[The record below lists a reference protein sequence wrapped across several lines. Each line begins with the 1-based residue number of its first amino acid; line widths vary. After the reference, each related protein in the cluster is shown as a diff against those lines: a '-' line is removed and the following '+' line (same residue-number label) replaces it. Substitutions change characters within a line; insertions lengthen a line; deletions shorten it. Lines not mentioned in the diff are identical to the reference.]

1 MKRRPVSKARSN
13 GLLPSRSQPSWRGD
27 SASDSSVKIRD
38 AAKKVA
44 KKRSVGNPRASSCSL
59 RKKQP
64 DPSRSDDI
72 QCGSDAVSHAAECQ
86 RLREQLERVLADH
99 QRQEEE
105 IVALRALA
113 RSLKEEVETIHERQ
127 HRQGFANSD
136 FATIRGG
143 VGSRS
148 HEFFKLD
155 VQVEQ
160 LQGENAELRNRVLI
174 SQQESKRARDCIA
187 QQVPAYKLAAVKA
200 HAELRCVNS
209 QLQQERAHSDRLREQ
224 LVRCKA
230 RHDDLPVRVA
240 SERGNNNQQQEDD
253 DGQHERARMRQ
264 KREDFLLQCLRLQE
278 NEPSS
283 SHKKKVKEAEQREVA
298 SATETGEATRWAAPS
313 LQSSSNSVSSR
324 TPLLSA
330 YSCTPST
337 ELLHEDLAELNNEL
351 HKLSLSLHELPSQSK
366 RIQEDM

>member
-1 MKRRPVSKARSN
+1 MKRRPISKARSN
-13 GLLPSRSQPSWRGD
+13 GVLPSRAQPSWRGD
-27 SASDSSVKIRD
+27 SASDSSVKLRD
-38 AAKKVA
+38 AVRKVG
-44 KKRSVGNPRASSCSL
+44 KKRSVGEPRASSCSL

-64 DPSRSDDI
+64 DPSRSDDT
-72 QCGSDAVSHAAECQ
+72 QCGSDTVDPAAECQ

-136 FATIRGG
+136 YATIRGG

-160 LQGENAELRNRVLI
+160 LQGENAELRDRVSI
-174 SQQESKRARDCIA
+174 SQQEAKRARDCIA
-187 QQVPAYKLAAVKA
+187 QQVPAFKLAAVKA
-200 HAELRCVNS
+200 HAELRCVSS

-224 LVRCKA
+224 LARCKA

-240 SERGNNNQQQEDD
+240 PERGNTNQQREDD
-253 DGQHERARMRQ
+253 DDQQERARMRQ
-264 KREDFLLQCLRLQE
+264 KREDFLLQCLQLQD
-278 NEPSS
+278 NESS
-283 SHKKKVKEAEQREVA
+283 SSQRKKVKEAEQREVV
-298 SATETGEATRWAAPS
+298 SAAETGETTHWTAPS
-313 LQSSSNSVSSR
+313 LLSTSSSVSSQ
-324 TPLLSA
+324 TPLLSSYA
-330 YSCTPST
+330 CTPST
-337 ELLHEDLAELNNEL
+337 ELLHEDLDELNDKL
-351 HKLSLSLHELPSQSK
+351 HELSLSLHKLPSRSK
-366 RIQEDM
+366 RIQEET